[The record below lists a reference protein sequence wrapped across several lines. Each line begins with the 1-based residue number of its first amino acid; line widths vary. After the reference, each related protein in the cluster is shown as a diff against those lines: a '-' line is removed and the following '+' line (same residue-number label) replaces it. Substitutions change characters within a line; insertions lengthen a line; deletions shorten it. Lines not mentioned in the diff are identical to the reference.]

1 MSSETKP
8 LKGREATVE
17 HLGRMGDGV
26 VALPGEPQV
35 YVAGA
40 LPLERVR
47 VGASRRERGIVRAPL
62 LEILSGSPSRRAVAC
77 SVAARCGGCPLAHLA
92 RDAQVSTK
100 LEWLRAALR
109 AKGIGEGVAIETV
122 APAPEARY
130 RVRARLAWG
139 PHPQHATGRTRGVA
153 IGYRE
158 AEAREIVEPERCEVL
173 SPTLEEARARLTRA
187 LGPLLAGSG
196 EVRLALTELD
206 EHAQGVVV
214 ALGSS
219 DPQPPALFRLLE
231 TLVTDGTLAGA
242 SVRVGGASVATTL
255 GRAERSRDLDG
266 RLLTAAAGGFRQA
279 HLAATEAL
287 GSRVIAWAE
296 PEGRDVIE
304 LHAGHGHFTLSLAAR
319 AKALVAVELEGE
331 ATRALAENLSMHG
344 LGAEVRTGDAAR
356 VLTKI
361 AEETRA
367 KRRARPAAVVLDP
380 PRTGA
385 LDVMEPLRT
394 LAPDRIVY
402 VSCDVATFAR
412 DLARLGP
419 TYTLSRLAMLDLF
432 PDTLHV
438 ELVARLERV
447 AR

>member
-1 MSSETKP
+1 V
-8 LKGREATVE
+8 A

-40 LPLERVR
+40 LPTERVR
-47 VGASRRERGIVRAPL
+47 IGASRRDRGIVRAPL
-62 LEILSGSPSRRAVAC
+62 LEILTPSPARRPVAC
-77 SVAARCGGCPLAHLA
+77 SVATRCGGCPLAHLT

-100 LEWLRAALR
+100 LEWVRAALR
-109 AKGIGEGVAIETV
+109 AKGLADGAAIETV
-122 APAPEARY
+122 VPEPAARY

-139 PHPQHATGRTRGVA
+139 AHTRHAAGRSPGAA

-173 SPTLEEARARLTRA
+173 APGLEDARAKLARA
-187 LGPLLAGSG
+187 LGPILAGSG
-196 EVRLALTELD
+196 ELRLALTELD
-206 EHAQGVVV
+206 DRTSGVVL
-214 ALGSS
+214 ALASS
-219 DPQPPALFRLLE
+219 DPQPPALFRFLE
-231 TLVTDGTLAGA
+231 TLVADGTLAGA
-242 SVRVGGASVATTL
+242 SLQVGGASVATVL
-255 GRAERSRDLDG
+255 GRAERSRDVEG
-266 RLLTAAAGGFRQA
+266 RLLTAAPGGFRQA

-287 GSRVIAWAE
+287 GSRVLAWAE
-296 PEGRDVIE
+296 PAGADLVE
-304 LHAGHGHFTLSLAAR
+304 LHAGQGHFTLSLAAR
-319 AKALVAVELEGE
+319 AKTLVAVEIEGH
-331 ATRALAENLSMHG
+331 ATRALAENLSAHG
-344 LGAEVRTGDAAR
+344 LSAEVRTGDAAL
-356 VLTKI
+356 VLAKL
-361 AEETRA
+361 ADEARA
-367 KRRARPAAVVLDP
+367 KRRPRPTVAVLDP

-385 LDVMEPLRT
+385 LDVMEPLRA
-394 LAPDRIVY
+394 LAPARIVY

-419 TYTLSRLAMLDLF
+419 AYSLARLALVDLF